1 MVLTENYLRS
11 LLTEELTK
19 GEISALIASK
29 LDDNLNSRDFKK
41 HVKEIAADV
50 VNEIFKILWQRNS
63 FWKQAAI
70 S

>member
-19 GEISALIASK
+19 GEISSLIASK

-41 HVKEIAADV
+41 RVKEIAADV